1 MSKRGFPPAALAPAT
16 LALALV
22 GAMALSSTPAV
33 AADKEKC
40 YGVAKSGENG
50 CAHAKG
56 HHSCAGNTTM
66 NYDGGDWKLVDAG
79 TCESMGGAKT
89 AFEGMNPKIKM

>member
-1 MSKRGFPPAALAPAT
+1 MSKRTLSQAALAPAT
-16 LALALV
+16 LALALA
-22 GAMALSSTPAV
+22 GAVALSTAPAV

-56 HHSCAGNTTM
+56 LHSCAGNTTM

-79 TCESMGGAKT
+79 KCESMGGSKT
-89 AFEGMNPKIKM
+89 AFEGKNTKIKM